1 MNNGS
6 KFRLRIATI
15 IILVSMSKKTLSLEL
30 ATKVLILPSYMLIL
44 GINILQS
51 SYNIKKLKIGI
62 ITINKALT
70 IEINSTQ

>member
-1 MNNGS
+1 
-6 KFRLRIATI
+6 
-15 IILVSMSKKTLSLEL
+15 
-30 ATKVLILPSYMLIL
+30 MLIL